1 MTRARIEFGGEG
13 ERVAEDYLT
22 DKGYRVIERSYR
34 CKIGQIDL
42 VMRDGD
48 TIVFVEVKNR
58 SSSVFG
64 RPEEAVDGRKQ
75 RKLMRLAEAFLLYR
89 RITDVP
95 VRFDVVAILDGKI
108 EHIPDAFRA

>member
-1 MTRARIEFGGEG
+1 VTRARFEFGGKG
-13 ERVAEDYLT
+13 ERAAEDFLAG
-22 DKGYRVIERSYR
+22 KGYRLLARSYR
-34 CKIGQIDL
+34 CKLGQIDL

-75 RKLMRLAEAFLLYR
+75 RKLMRLAEAFLLHR

-95 VRFDVVAILDGKI
+95 VRFDVVAILDGNI